1 MLLGLILLVR
11 SVYAKT
17 MIERL
22 VTLLTPPTPYLG
34 TERSMAS
41 AAIAP
46 SHFSAALKA
55 SAQPLPVSPLVT
67 QNLQISIQ
75 SRTLAGVASRPSVPM
90 TPQMV
95 QGLHTLS
102 RPISTALVQHPVVC
116 LPLTGLTP
124 QQLLEQQWLR
134 QLMFHKDDSEP
145 VITQGLLTFLPIER
159 PFVRESPRLPHRRI
173 QGHGFLTFRFAWESD
188 DLPPD
193 VRASVY

>member
-1 MLLGLILLVR
+1 LSL
-11 SVYAKT
+11 YAKT

-34 TERSMAS
+34 VERPMAS
-41 AAIAP
+41 GAMAP
-46 SHFSAALKA
+46 APFSAALKA
-55 SAQPLPVSPLVT
+55 SAQPLPVTPLVS
-67 QNLQISIQ
+67 QNLQMSIQ
-75 SRTLAGVASRPSVPM
+75 SRALTAAPLTPPAPL

-102 RPISTALVQHPVVC
+102 RPMANTLAQHPVVC

-134 QLMFHKDDSEP
+134 QLMFHKDDSDP

-159 PFVRESPRLPHRRI
+159 PFVRESPRLRRRHI

-193 VRASVY
+193 VRSSAY